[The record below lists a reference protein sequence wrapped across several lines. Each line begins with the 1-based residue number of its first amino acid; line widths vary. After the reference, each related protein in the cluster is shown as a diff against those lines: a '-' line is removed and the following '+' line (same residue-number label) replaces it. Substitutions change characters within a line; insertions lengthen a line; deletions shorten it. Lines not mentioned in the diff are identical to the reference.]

1 MAHTLK
7 SSAVGALLFAG
18 FLLTAPPAGAAP
30 SADAVDAIDAHYEAL
45 GRDRSTLGPPVSDI
59 YEVPGGAERDYEGGS
74 IYFSTATGAKALYGP
89 VLDRYQALGG
99 PGGELGFPVTDEVDA
114 GNGVAH
120 VADFSQPGGAAIYWS
135 PQWGA
140 VVVTGQVLQTYRNAD
155 GAIGPF
161 SYPSADTTTV
171 NGVETGTFIGPRGTR
186 IAWSAA
192 SGVSTVPATLAATL
206 PAAKAQAAQAVRR
219 SQWWWIPTALAGG
232 LAVVATARLT
242 LRRVRRAPAAR
253 DAAREAQNPPS
264 CPADPR
270 ALFTHEDTL
279 NGLAPR

>member
-1 MAHTLK
+1 MAHTTK
-7 SSAVGALLFAG
+7 SLAVGGILSAG
-18 FLLTAPPAGAAP
+18 LLLTAPLAGAAP
-30 SADAVDAIDAHYEAL
+30 SADAVDAIDAHYEELGSARSAL
-45 GRDRSTLGPPVSDI
+45 GSPVSDI

-74 IYFSTATGAKALYGP
+74 IYFSTTTGANALYGP

-120 VADFSQPGGAAIYWS
+120 VADFSRPGGAAIYWS

-140 VVVTGQVLQTYRNAD
+140 VVISGPVLQTYRDAG

-171 NGVETGTFIGPRGTR
+171 DGVQTGTFIGPRGTR

-206 PAAKAQAAQAVRR
+206 PSAKAEAAQAVRR
-219 SQWWWIPTALAGG
+219 SQWWWIPAALAAT
-232 LAVVATARLT
+232 LAVVTTVRLT
-242 LRRVRRAPAAR
+242 LRQVRRASAPQAAPRPPGGPA
-253 DAAREAQNPPS
+253 E
-264 CPADPR
+264 PR

-279 NGLAPR
+279 SGLAPR